1 MDFPSQPNIPSQL
14 SQPTILT
21 LGIKEVCRI
30 SCTQAWLS
38 CYRAKKFLQN
48 SASLVKGPYRLDREQ
63 SNQSMRLEFTCVCI
77 PFCSDYSVKSSQLLY
92 ILLYHLEDHVTH
104 QLQSV
109 LTGLYHSAQDD
120 EQVVVKQV
128 RPLHTIR
135 IFYKQ

>member
-1 MDFPSQPNIPSQL
+1 
-14 SQPTILT
+14 
-21 LGIKEVCRI
+21 
-30 SCTQAWLS
+30 
-38 CYRAKKFLQN
+38 
-48 SASLVKGPYRLDREQ
+48 
-63 SNQSMRLEFTCVCI
+63 MRLEFTCVCI

-128 RPLHTIR
+128 RPLHYKDILQIVTICVDCAVFR
-135 IFYKQ
+135 THWVLC